1 MVFLVRS
8 IKSRPINNHLRKIP
22 VDRQVELKRLY
33 QPNNKI
39 GGERPV
45 AAALALIKNEAD
57 IISYWLAHV
66 CELFDVVYIVDH
78 QSTDGTRE
86 FLLNIAE
93 SEKKIHLFSFDHP
106 GYFQA
111 EITNQ
116 LARMVLQESPNCWL
130 FPLDADE
137 FLDVSGRVEFLSL
150 LNKQDMGKIL
160 LLNWQ
165 NCVPMY
171 LDVDQRID
179 PGFPCVFPSQP
190 GIYNKVAIHGS
201 IYLSKCLQFNQ
212 GNHILE
218 SESGD
223 EVQLNKSDFIKM
235 YHLPIR
241 SMEHFLLKCVQGYIA
256 YSQLP
261 PERTST
267 GQGAHWKDMINEVL
281 ASGVL
286 DANSIRKFVFSY
298 GQPNNLDVSAANIYK
313 LIDLGWKANKFV
325 VPNKEEINLRPI
337 HRKSTFMELAQRF
350 LELPPQYPELQ
361 SILQIVVA
369 NQNRMADVSLWQKE
383 TKHTLMFN
391 KLSERSGSNLEQKSS
406 QAIQEVELLH
416 QLFSMAFTPQENPLI
431 STWEGHIPFL
441 YCFLNYARPRRFVEL
456 GSLFGNS
463 YFAACQSSKQLNN
476 SIECIAI
483 DTWIGDEQTGLYNE
497 SVFQHFKYILNR
509 DYPNG
514 KYIRD
519 LFANAVKQFD
529 AGSIDLLHI
538 DGLHTYE
545 AVAEDY
551 KTWLHTLS
559 DRGIIMFHDTQ
570 EREENFGVWKLWAEL
585 KPIYPSFEFEH
596 SHGLGMILVGKN
608 APNNVRR
615 LFEMLSKPE
624 YDNIVKFFFS
634 NVGKISPI
642 KYIV

>member
-1 MVFLVRS
+1 M
-8 IKSRPINNHLRKIP
+8 N
-22 VDRQVELKRLY
+22 RQVELKRLY
-33 QPNNKI
+33 HPNSEI
-39 GGERPV
+39 VGEKPV
-45 AAALALIKNEAD
+45 TAALALIKNEAD

-116 LARMVLQESPNCWL
+116 LAQMVLQESPNCWL

-137 FLDVSGRVEFLSL
+137 FLDVSDRVEFLSL

-171 LDVDQRID
+171 LNVDQKIN
-179 PGFPCVFPSQP
+179 PGFPCIFPSQP

-201 IYLSKCLQFNQ
+201 TYLSKCLRFNQ
-212 GNHILE
+212 GNHLFE
-218 SESGD
+218 SESGN
-223 EVQLNKSDFIKM
+223 EIQLKKSDFIKM

-241 SMEHFLLKCVQGYIA
+241 SIEHFLLKCVQGYIA

-261 PERTST
+261 PERKST
-267 GQGAHWKDMINEVL
+267 GQGVHWKDMINEVL
-281 ASGVL
+281 ASDVL

-298 GQPNNLDVSAANIYK
+298 GQPNGLDVSAVNIYK
-313 LIDLGWKANKFV
+313 LIDLGWKVDKFV
-325 VPNKEEINLRPI
+325 VPYKEEINLHPFK
-337 HRKSTFMELAQRF
+337 RKSTFMELTQQL
-350 LELPPQYPELQ
+350 LEITPQYPELQ
-361 SILQIVVA
+361 SISRIVVA
-369 NQNRMADVSLWQKE
+369 NQTRMADASLWQNE
-383 TKHTLMFN
+383 TKYTLMF
-391 KLSERSGSNLEQKSS
+391 KRFAESSEGTLEQNSGQEIK
-406 QAIQEVELLH
+406 EVEFL
-416 QLFSMAFTPQENPLI
+416 QQFFSKAFTPQENPLI

-441 YCFLNYARPRRFVEL
+441 YCFLNYIRPRRFVEL
-456 GSLFGNS
+456 GTLFGNS
-463 YFAACQSSKQLNN
+463 YFAACQLSRQLNN
-476 SIECIAI
+476 SIECVAI
-483 DTWIGDEQTGLYNE
+483 DTWVGDEQTGLYNE
-497 SVFQHFKYILNR
+497 SVFQHFHYILTR
-509 DYPNG
+509 DYPKG
-514 KYIRD
+514 KYIRGF
-519 LFANAVKQFD
+519 FADAVKQFET
-529 AGSIDLLHI
+529 GSIDLLHI

-570 EREENFGVWKLWAEL
+570 ERGENFGVWKLWAEL
-585 KPIYPSFEFEH
+585 KSKYPSFEFEH
-596 SHGLGMILVGKN
+596 SHGLGVILVGKN

-624 YDNIVKFFFS
+624 YDNFVKFFFS

-642 KYIV
+642 KYVV